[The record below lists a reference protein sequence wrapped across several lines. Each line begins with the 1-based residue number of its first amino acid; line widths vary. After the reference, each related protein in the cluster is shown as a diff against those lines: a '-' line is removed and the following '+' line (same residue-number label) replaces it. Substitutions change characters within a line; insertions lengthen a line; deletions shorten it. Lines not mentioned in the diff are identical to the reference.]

1 MAAKNTETV
10 AKKRARPKKII
21 LDISATFSLSDILTS
36 KAEKS
41 EGLKFGINSTW
52 AIRRVSESERK
63 ASPSPSPSTKSKS
76 KSKSKSKYGTSAI
89 VAAIASAP
97 TTTEDSEKIAIPAIS
112 TAIVAIPAT
121 TEGESDVKFEGVID
135 SLDPNMPGT
144 PSSRNRSSLIANT
157 NTMIASPIIAQVQRV
172 QSIRSVSTQE
182 SSSSSPSP
190 SQSSKSRSSQSQPKP
205 ARTAAKPT
213 KSELPLKALNQSITS
228 RLTTPS
234 GARSMG
240 KGRGEKPLPGNYQ
253 SVARRVTMTIVALP
267 ILFVTSWVLWDSSRT
282 GEKSLL
288 REPPMVPGPP
298 MAAEMEARNN
308 RE

>member
-36 KAEKS
+36 KAKKS

-52 AIRRVSESERK
+52 AIRRVSESEKK
-63 ASPSPSPSTKSKS
+63 ASPAPST
-76 KSKSKSKYGTSAI
+76 KSKYGTSAI

-182 SSSSSPSP
+182 SSSPSP

-205 ARTAAKPT
+205 ARTAPKPP

-267 ILFVTSWVLWDSSRT
+267 ILFVTSWVLWDRLVL
-282 GEKSLL
+282 GQEKKSLL

>member
-10 AKKRARPKKII
+10 AKKRATPKKII
-21 LDISATFSLSDILTS
+21 LDISATISLSDISTS
-36 KAEKS
+36 RAEKS
-41 EGLKFGINSTW
+41 KGWKFGIDSTW

-63 ASPSPSPSTKSKS
+63 ASPSTKSKS
-76 KSKSKSKYGTSAI
+76 GTSAI

-112 TAIVAIPAT
+112 TLR
-121 TEGESDVKFEGVID
+121 ESIFSDRKRKHDD
-135 SLDPNMPGT
+135 SFSDTRPGAAC
-144 PSSRNRSSLIANT
+144 P
-157 NTMIASPIIAQVQRV
+157 
-172 QSIRSVSTQE
+172 
-182 SSSSSPSP
+182 
-190 SQSSKSRSSQSQPKP
+190 KSSQSQPKS
-205 ARTAAKPT
+205 ARTATKHT

-240 KGRGEKPLPGNYQ
+240 RGKGEKPLPGNYQ

-267 ILFVTSWVLWDSSRT
+267 ILFVTSWVLWDRFL
-282 GEKSLL
+282 GQEKKSLL